1 MTKSKIFLSLISL
14 ILFLGISCV
23 VCAAP
28 QALKIEYND
37 KYQQED
43 YNKPASKVLTGGV
56 SQIQELPSGMYGMWE
71 VKGTLLD
78 TNDYS
83 KYAAHSSDIWIL
95 RKDGEYVTLINP
107 QNGASATITVTDV
120 QDNTATFTRG
130 IKTYNSKDSEQVTL
144 TLQGDTFYGTDLIV
158 SERSNF
164 GISITTTA
172 RYRVKGTKISG
183 QTLYKPIKS
192 IRFQF

>member
-1 MTKSKIFLSLISL
+1 M
-14 ILFLGISCV
+14 ISCAV
-23 VCAAP
+23 LAAP

-37 KYQQED
+37 KYPSEPD
-43 YNKPASKVLTGGV
+43 YDKPASKVLTGGV
-56 SQIQELPSGMYGMWE
+56 SQVQELPSGMYGMWE
-71 VKGTLLD
+71 VRGTLLE

-83 KYAAHSSDIWIL
+83 KYSAHSSDIWIL
-95 RKDGEYVTLINP
+95 RKDGEYVTLMNP
-107 QNGASATITVTDV
+107 QNGASATITVTAV

-130 IKTYNSKDSEQVTL
+130 IKTYNSRDSEQVTL
-144 TLQGDTFYGTDLIV
+144 TLQGDTFYGTDIIV
-158 SERSNF
+158 SEKSSF

-172 RYRVKGTKISG
+172 RYRVNGTKISG